1 MITLI
6 ALCLPLHIY
15 LRAVLL
21 TEELGGMRKL
31 AVDVPEIYRIY
42 CGSMSELEIVA
53 IEGFEE

>member
-6 ALCLPLHIY
+6 ALCLPLHIIF
-15 LRAVLL
+15 AGVLL

-42 CGSMSELEIVA
+42 CGSMSGLEIVA
-53 IEGFEE
+53 MEGFEE